1 MNARALLRTLPYA
14 LPARLI
20 RCPFRFRAMFV
31 ANCRASDSCILRDEA
46 SKEVFKPVS
55 CNHCQAEVGVM
66 DEDEV
71 YHFFHVLA
79 GEPI

>member
-1 MNARALLRTLPYA
+1 
-14 LPARLI
+14 
-20 RCPFRFRAMFV
+20 MFV
-31 ANCRASDSCILRDEA
+31 ANCRASDKCILRDEA